1 MSPTTGQGALI
12 GTRLCNFMN
21 PNWMTEFPVIGR
33 RSAAEVQI
41 PPCCGKLCVAG
52 HSSSFLPE
60 RLTVLSKCVAHCV
73 LDLACQQR
81 EVLLCQRSIWL
92 TRVGLSA

>member
-41 PPCCGKLCVAG
+41 PTCCGKLCVAG
-52 HSSSFLPE
+52 HSSSF
-60 RLTVLSKCVAHCV
+60 
-73 LDLACQQR
+73 
-81 EVLLCQRSIWL
+81 
-92 TRVGLSA
+92 